1 MGQISDVEMMETLW
15 EEDIADQDAKRSK
28 ELKEK
33 EIERSIKSKLRK
45 RVRRQEGILRQQ
57 DR

>member
-1 MGQISDVEMMETLW
+1 MGQISEAEMMETLW

-33 EIERSIKSKLRK
+33 EIERSIKGKLRK
-45 RVRRQEGILRQQ
+45 RFRRQEGVLRQQ